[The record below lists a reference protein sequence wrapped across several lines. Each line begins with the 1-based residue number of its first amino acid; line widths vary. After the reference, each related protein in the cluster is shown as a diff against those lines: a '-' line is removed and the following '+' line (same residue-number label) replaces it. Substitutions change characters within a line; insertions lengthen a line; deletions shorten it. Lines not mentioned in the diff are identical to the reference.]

1 MLTRLASFC
10 ASIFLGIACAHA
22 VPVTV
27 TLTGLG
33 FSDGRLAL
41 DFIDGGPP
49 DNSITITHASL
60 SSGTADIRTG
70 GVVGSLDSTLILND
84 SVFFTE
90 FSTAYSGIDQI
101 SFQFDATT
109 NGPAGGSLPDSFSV
123 FLLRSDDPTLTLFHT
138 SDPTGADALLQF
150 SINGTSNGKLS
161 IYQDISTDHPPVQVR
176 IGTIPEPN
184 ILWVFAL
191 AAITGL
197 ASYRRFPIR

>member
-1 MLTRLASFC
+1 MLTRLTSFC
-10 ASIFLGIACAHA
+10 VSILLCITCAHA

-41 DFIDGGPP
+41 DFIDGGSP
-49 DNSITITHASL
+49 DNSVTITHASL
-60 SSGTADIRTG
+60 SGGSPDIRTG

-101 SFQFDATT
+101 SFQFDATS

-138 SDPTGADALLQF
+138 SDPSGADALLQF
-150 SINGTSNGKLS
+150 SINGTSSGQLS
-161 IYQDISTDHPPVQVR
+161 LYQDISTDHPPVQVR

-184 ILWVFAL
+184 ILWLFTL
-191 AAITGL
+191 AIV
-197 ASYRRFPIR
+197 ASWGIRKPFRIR